1 MTEKEEEL
9 KEKQKEMDE
18 FKAKIAMMDALKLS
32 LTEQIEKMTTEMKQ
46 NKDDIKV
53 KNNKIIEL
61 QRTSEDV
68 EVLATAKA
76 DLQEKLTNNEIQV
89 SDSQTTIE
97 ELEQKIKDLTAQL
110 EEKSTQASE
119 VEDTEPLKAQIK

>member
-1 MTEKEEEL
+1 
-9 KEKQKEMDE
+9 MDE
-18 FKAKIAMMDALKLS
+18 FKAKTAIMDALKLS

-46 NKDDIKV
+46 NKDDLEV
-53 KNNKIIEL
+53 KDNKIIEL

-76 DLQEKLTNNEIQV
+76 DLQEKLTKNEIQV
-89 SDSQTTIE
+89 SDSQSTIE

>member
-18 FKAKIAMMDALKLS
+18 FKAKTAMMDALKLS

-46 NKDDIKV
+46 NKDDIEV
-53 KNNKIIEL
+53 KDNKIIEL

-76 DLQEKLTNNEIQV
+76 DLLEKLIKSEIQV
-89 SDSQTTIE
+89 S
-97 ELEQKIKDLTAQL
+97 ELNNKLDKN
-110 EEKSTQASE
+110 
-119 VEDTEPLKAQIK
+119 